1 MMCEQDDP
9 CGCVQPLVDLMS
21 TKVDQQPTLVTLSE
35 EDLHEGICVPCEF
48 GDGLLLLLLWL
59 PVGEEGRVSV
69 DVGLGQ
75 HGDPARAGVG
85 GGVPHSLLLLLLH
98 QGH

>member
-1 MMCEQDDP
+1 MH
-9 CGCVQPLVDLMS
+9 VR
-21 TKVDQQPTLVTLSE
+21 
-35 EDLHEGICVPCEF
+35 ICAPCEF
-48 GDGLLLLLLWL
+48 GLQIDGLLQLRLL

-85 GGVPHSLLLLLLH
+85 GVRHSLLL
-98 QGH
+98 